1 VRIVVFL
8 HALGLG
14 GTEKAAC
21 RWAAGLVSRGHYV
34 RVLSM
39 HDGPRRD
46 YLEKIGISSQVVG
59 PWRDTIVKALVAA
72 APDVIHAHAPGLP
85 FEGDVLG
92 QALGSLP
99 KKIPVVQTNIFGRLE
114 NPPENTWVD
123 FRLFISWTSCVQ
135 AARRASM
142 GLDSKFFRRAS
153 VAVYPLDP
161 DDGPRADEIAHFRS
175 SIGLGE
181 HDLVFGRFSRPDP
194 NKWTNLAIR
203 SFRKARK
210 RHAHIKLLLREP
222 PPSVTNQLKRDSDQ
236 SAFIILSAT
245 SDFDEI
251 RRTMASCDVI
261 LHTSIMGESFG
272 YGIAEP
278 MNLGKPVIT
287 HSVPWVDQAQL
298 ELVRHGECGF
308 LASTSGTM
316 ASSIVLLAQ
325 DAELR
330 KRLGCRGKLHIR
342 HLADPSRSLDRLEH
356 ALSCAVRSVDSSMI
370 SEDIT
375 SAKVAAAYLDR
386 EQFGHSFGEQSSLRL
401 SAMELQFRSWMSG
414 LRKRLIR
421 AARSATSA

>member
-1 VRIVVFL
+1 MRIVVFL
-8 HALGLG
+8 HGLGLG

-34 RVLSM
+34 RVLSI

-46 YLEKIGISSQVVG
+46 YLDRTGISSQVVG
-59 PWRDTIVKALVAA
+59 PWRDTIVKALVDA

-92 QALGSLP
+92 QALGRLP
-99 KKIPVVQTNIFGRLE
+99 KIPVVQTNIFGRLE
-114 NPPENTWVD
+114 NPPENSWVD

-142 GLDSKFFRRAS
+142 GLDCKFFRRAS

-161 DDGPRADEIAHFRS
+161 DDGPSADEITHFRS

-181 HDLVFGRFSRPDP
+181 RDLVFGRFSRPDP

-210 RHAHIKLLLREP
+210 RHPHLKLLLREP
-222 PPSVTNQLKRDSDQ
+222 PSFVSNQLKNDSDQ
-236 SAFIILSAT
+236 SAFIMLSAT
-245 SDFDEI
+245 SDLDEL
-251 RRTMASCDVI
+251 RRTMASCDVV

-278 MNLGKPVIT
+278 MNFGKPVIT
-287 HSVPWVDQAQL
+287 HSVPWLDQAQL

-316 ASSIVLLAQ
+316 ASSILLLAK

-330 KRLGCRGKLHIR
+330 KRLGSRGKFHIR
-342 HLADPSRSLDRLEH
+342 HIADPSRSLDRLEH
-356 ALSCAVRSVDSSMI
+356 ALSCAVRSADSSMI

-386 EQFGHSFGEQSSLRL
+386 EQFGHSLGEQLSLRM
-401 SAMELQFRSWMSG
+401 SAMELQFRGWMSD